1 MRINV
6 HAGHNPANMIG
17 CGACGLLNES
27 TEARRIKN
35 VVIKLLKEQ
44 GHTVYDCTCDNGTSQ
59 SDVLNKIVAKC
70 NSNTVDLDVSI
81 HLNAGGGHGTEVL
94 VYDVSKNSPVT
105 IAENIANAISNLGFT
120 NRGIKARPDLAVLRS
135 TKAPALLIECCFV
148 DSPIDYNIYNV
159 ESMAKAIVFGITGEE
174 AKGEPKSDTVYRV
187 QVGAFRNKEYA
198 EAYEKKL
205 EEDNYDAYIVE
216 GKK

>member
-27 TEARRIKN
+27 TEDRRIKN
-35 VVIKLLKEQ
+35 IVIKLLEEQ

-59 SDVLNKIVAKC
+59 GDVLNKIVAKC
-70 NSNTVDLDVSI
+70 NAHTVDLDVSI

-94 VYDVSKNSPVT
+94 VYDLSKNSPVT
-105 IAENIANAISNLGFT
+105 TAENIASAISNLGFT
-120 NRGIKARPDLAVLRS
+120 NRGIKTRPELTVLCK

-148 DSPIDYNIYNV
+148 DSQIDYNIYNA
-159 ESMAKAIVFGITGEE
+159 ESMAKAIVFGITGSVP
-174 AKGEPKSDTVYRV
+174 KGESKSDTLYRV
-187 QVGAFRNKEYA
+187 QVGAFHNKEYA
-198 EAYEKKL
+198 EAYKDKL
-205 EEDNYDAYIVE
+205 EEDGYNGFVTE
-216 GKK
+216 GK